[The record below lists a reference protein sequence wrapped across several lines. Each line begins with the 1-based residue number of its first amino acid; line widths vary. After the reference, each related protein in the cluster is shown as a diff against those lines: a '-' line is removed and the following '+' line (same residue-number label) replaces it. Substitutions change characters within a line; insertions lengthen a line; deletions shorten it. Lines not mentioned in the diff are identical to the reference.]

1 MISAFGNSALDDFD
15 PLEYTFEE
23 TTTDDDWD
31 NPAKDNTS
39 LHVSYEEKTFFDAF
53 SSSKSP
59 ILLYAPATSQLFV
72 LENNSIAIYQQLQ
85 GNMQF
90 CKAIYDIKTLN
101 NQELHINQAI
111 LYKQEAQLL
120 LLDTQNPHNTN
131 KIHKFDITEGKV
143 VDEWHIEDEGSC
155 NI

>member
-1 MISAFGNSALDDFD
+1 MISAFGNSVLDDFD

-23 TTTDDDWD
+23 TTTDDDCD
-31 NPAKDNTS
+31 DPAKDDTP
-39 LHVSYEEKTFFDAF
+39 LHVSSEERAFFDAF

-59 ILLYAPATSQLFV
+59 ILLYAPATSRLFV
-72 LENNSIAIYQQLQ
+72 FENDSIAIYQQLQ

-90 CKAIYDIKTLN
+90 RKAIYDIKTLN
-101 NQELHINQAI
+101 NHELHVNQAI

-131 KIHKFDITEGKV
+131 KIHKFDIAEGKV
-143 VDEWHIEDEGSC
+143 VDEWQIEDEGSC
-155 NI
+155 NV